1 MNDLCHKNCALRL
14 VTLHLQK
21 SMSDSQQYPENF
33 DVILSKISNFK
44 MKVTCGFLATEKWK
58 ILKEL
63 EELENDIFKYSVVN
77 RPSSLNGET
86 LEISRTVPL
95 STAYIY

>member
-44 MKVTCGFLATEKWK
+44 MKVTCGFLATEKWR
-58 ILKEL
+58 IL
-63 EELENDIFKYSVVN
+63 EELENDILKYLVMN

-86 LEISRTVPL
+86 LEISTTVPL
-95 STAYIY
+95 STA